1 MTTHGNRDASDG
13 TGESGQMGSDV
24 IDGRTRP
31 ARKKVRGDRRG
42 TDEENVLG
50 RSVRSTGC
58 ACWHCSHGG
67 RERDGSGCGCGSGAG
82 ARMSGHARTWTW
94 TCCGGSRW

>member
-42 TDEENVLG
+42 QTK
-50 RSVRSTGC
+50 
-58 ACWHCSHGG
+58 
-67 RERDGSGCGCGSGAG
+67 
-82 ARMSGHARTWTW
+82 RTY
-94 TCCGGSRW
+94 